1 MKSLPGRAP
10 RRRWL
15 AMVGQL
21 LAALVVVALTLS
33 VLPLLLLMSL
43 VTALA
48 LIPVLRQ
55 LRKDAERSGVGT
67 DRPARDQLVDVTPLH
82 RRVEREFWLFRQ
94 RRR

>member
-21 LAALVVVALTLS
+21 LAALVVVALTIS

-55 LRKDAERSGVGT
+55 LRKEAQRSGVGP
-67 DRPARDQLVDVTPLH
+67 DRPVRDQLVDVTPLH

>member
-15 AMVGQL
+15 AMAGQL
-21 LAALVVVALTLS
+21 LAALVVVALTIS

-55 LRKDAERSGVGT
+55 LRKEAQRSGVGT

>member
-1 MKSLPGRAP
+1 MKSLPGSAP
-10 RRRWL
+10 RRWL
-15 AMVGQL
+15 VFAGQL
-21 LAALVVVALTLS
+21 LSALVVVALTLS

-55 LRKDAERSGVGT
+55 VRKEAERSGIGV
-67 DRPARDQLVDVTPLH
+67 DAPARDQLVDVTPLH
-82 RRVEREFWLFRQ
+82 RRLERTFWLFWQ